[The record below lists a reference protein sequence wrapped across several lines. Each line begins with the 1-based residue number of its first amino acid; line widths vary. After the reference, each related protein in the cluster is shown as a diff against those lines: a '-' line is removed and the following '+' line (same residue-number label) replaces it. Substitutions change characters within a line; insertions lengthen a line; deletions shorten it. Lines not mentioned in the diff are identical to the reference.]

1 MLRLLTAG
9 ESHGPKLT
17 AIIDGLPSGLAVDQ
31 ELINGELKAR
41 QGGFGRSGRQKLES
55 DAIDITGG
63 VRLGYTTGAPFA
75 FEIKNKDHENWL
87 TVMSVNGLEKISL
100 TESQKKQIKDRK
112 IERFRPGHA
121 DLAGTI
127 KYRLA
132 DVRDVLERA
141 SARETA
147 ARVAAGA
154 IAENLLQELGVKLA
168 SHVVSIGKVSLK
180 DDSLENN
187 RENESNS
194 DCNSDSDTDFDL
206 VTFQKL
212 VRQDPVYCR
221 DQSVSAAMQEHIMS
235 ALKEGDSLG
244 GLVEVL
250 VDNVP
255 AGLGSVSQWDRKL
268 DGLLAQALISIQAAK
283 AVEIGNA
290 VQNSTLPG
298 SQVHDALYRDEK
310 GESACFHV
318 MRKTNHAGGI
328 EGGMTN
334 GERLVLRVYFKPIPT
349 LKKGLP
355 SLSYP
360 EFDEAFAHYERSDV
374 CAIPAASVV
383 AKAMVSLTLANAFI
397 DKFAADTMQDLKSSV
412 AEYRKY
418 ILNLTKGKVD
428 NAP

>member
-31 ELINGELKAR
+31 EFINGELKAR

-87 TVMSVNGLEKISL
+87 TVMSVNGLEKIAL

-154 IAENLLQELGVKLA
+154 IAENLLKELGVKIA
-168 SHVVSIGKVSLK
+168 SHVVSIGKISLPDK
-180 DDSLENN
+180 SLANDSDTGAI
-187 RENESNS
+187 SK
-194 DCNSDSDTDFDL
+194 SDSDL
-206 VTFQKL
+206 LSFQNL

-221 DQSVSAAMQEHIMS
+221 DQAVSTAMQEHIMS

-290 VQNSTLPG
+290 VQNATLPG

-360 EFDEAFAHYERSDV
+360 QFDEAFAHYERSDV

>member
-1 MLRLLTAG
+1 MGVNLLRLLTAG

-17 AIIDGLPSGLAVDQ
+17 AILDGLPSGLAVDVN
-31 ELINGELKAR
+31 LINAELKAR
-41 QGGFGRSGRQKLES
+41 QGGFGRSGRQKLET
-55 DAIDITGG
+55 DVIDITGG
-63 VRLGYTTGAPFA
+63 VRLGYTSGAPFA
-75 FEIKNKDHENWL
+75 FEIRNRDHENWL
-87 TVMSVNGLEKISL
+87 TVMSVGALNQIALS
-100 TESQKKQIKDRK
+100 ESQKKQIKDRK

-154 IAENLLQELGVKLA
+154 LAENLLEELGVKIA
-168 SHVVSIGKVSLK
+168 AHVISIGSAGPAKT
-180 DDSLENN
+180 ENFA
-187 RENESNS
+187 EISA
-194 DCNSDSDTDFDL
+194 DL
-206 VTFQKL
+206 TAFQSA

-221 DQSVSAAMQEHIMS
+221 DPEVSRLMQDEIMT
-235 ALKEGDSLG
+235 ALKGGDSLG
-244 GLVEVL
+244 GVIEVL

-255 AGLGSVSQWDRKL
+255 AGLGSANQWDRKL
-268 DGLLAQALISIQAAK
+268 DGLFAQALMSVQAAK
-283 AVEIGNA
+283 AVEIGSGVNNA
-290 VQNSTLPG
+290 SLPG
-298 SQVHDALYRDEK
+298 SQVHDALYRDES

-318 MRKTNHAGGI
+318 RRKTNHAGGI
-328 EGGMTN
+328 EGGMSN
-334 GERLVLRVYFKPIPT
+334 GERLILRVYFKPIPT

-355 SLSYP
+355 SLSFP
-360 EFDEAFAHYERSDV
+360 QFDEAFAHYERSDV

-397 DKFAADTMQDLKSSV
+397 DKFAADSMQDLKSSV

>member
-1 MLRLLTAG
+1 MGVNLLRLLTAG

-17 AIIDGLPSGLAVDQ
+17 AILDGLPSGLSVDVD
-31 ELINGELKAR
+31 LINAELKAR
-41 QGGFGRSGRQKLES
+41 QGGFGRSGRQKLET

-63 VRLGYTTGAPFA
+63 VRLGYTSGAPIA

-87 TVMSVNGLEKISL
+87 TVMSVGALNHIAL

-154 IAENLLQELGVKLA
+154 LAENLLGELGVKIA
-168 SHVVSIGKVSLK
+168 AHVISIGSAGAGRPAKNFA
-180 DDSLENN
+180 E
-187 RENESNS
+187 ESA
-194 DCNSDSDTDFDL
+194 DL
-206 VTFQKL
+206 STFQIA

-221 DQSVSAAMQEHIMS
+221 DPEDSRLMQDEIMA
-235 ALKEGDSLG
+235 ALKAGDSLG
-244 GLVEVL
+244 GVVEVL
-250 VDNVP
+250 VDHVP
-255 AGLGSVSQWDRKL
+255 AGLGSANQWDRKL
-268 DGLLAQALISIQAAK
+268 DGLFAQALMSIQAAK
-283 AVEIGNA
+283 AVEIGSGVNNA
-290 VQNSTLPG
+290 TLPG
-298 SQVHDALYRDEK
+298 SQVHDALYRDEN
-310 GESACFHV
+310 GTSACFHV
-318 MRKTNHAGGI
+318 RRKTNHAGGI
-328 EGGMTN
+328 EGGMSN
-334 GERLVLRVYFKPIPT
+334 GERLILRVYFKPIPT

-355 SLSYP
+355 SLSFP
-360 EFDEAFAHYERSDV
+360 QFDEAFAHYERSDV

-397 DKFAADTMQDLKSSV
+397 DKFAADSMQDLKSSV